1 MKCRVDFVL
10 IQDGQPIAELS
21 AAGGSVKSAIQ
32 AAMIAAAPHLEDGRE
47 VLVLR
52 AGYLCRCGS
61 YHPVAQAIEGAQHG
75 DPDDD
80 EEPEAEVGALN

>member
-21 AAGGSVKSAIQ
+21 AAGESVESAIQ
-32 AAMIAAAPHLEDGRE
+32 AAMITVAPHLEDARE

-52 AGYLCRCGS
+52 VGYLCRCGH
-61 YHPVAQAIEGAQHG
+61 YHPVAQAIEGVQHN
-75 DPDDD
+75 PEDD